1 MDNTESRNTITKLRK
16 KYSLKTNTPFEKLP
30 KVMTPTD
37 YKDYMKA
44 TMYPNGKP
52 SENVKNVPDHLR
64 EVTNENLDNLK
75 YLFRNRNF
83 TKEQDNE

>member
-1 MDNTESRNTITKLRK
+1 MKNETESRNTITKLRK
-16 KYSLKTNTPFEKLP
+16 KYSLKTYTPFEKLP

-52 SENVKNVPDHLR
+52 SEEKQRQQLLH
-64 EVTNENLDNLK
+64 E
-75 YLFRNRNF
+75 LFKPRF
-83 TKEQDNE
+83 